1 MTTGQVDVESTAVF
15 TVVLTEAPADGSR
28 LETSWAFLPDE
39 IVDGGEM
46 IVLAIKPSMWR
57 PLLDSIPWL
66 IMAAVLSVT
75 LAVTGKPIPGLSVS
89 LSVQIV
95 LALGAARLGIAIIR
109 WVPTWYVL
117 TNRRVMCV
125 HGVRAPQVH
134 SLALIEVR
142 NTYLNTTAPEKLIG
156 LGTISLVSDEP
167 NHAPLIW
174 TSITRPREIH
184 EKIRRA
190 IENAIDQHRL

>member
-117 TNRRVMCV
+117 TNRRVMWV
-125 HGVRAPQVH
+125 RGVRAPKVH

-142 NTYLNTTAPEKLIG
+142 NTYLNATTPEKLIG